1 MPLDSI
7 PVSASIVSPRQDDW
21 HASPHCVLGVWF
33 ICLGNIA
40 RHIFADRE
48 EHMTRAPGELQ
59 EDVHSLGES
68 SAVGGL
74 LCGVPRRIGRS
85 EARGPLSAPL
95 WLTSLQKPGVFE
107 IVPTENVSRFGIQM
121 VTQEFWE
128 PAELVLVSSPPGF
141 CVQGSVVYC
150 KKLPSEDHI
159 LGIRLGTPVEH
170 WIEAL
175 GLGES

>member
-7 PVSASIVSPRQDDW
+7 LVSASIVSPRQDDW

-40 RHIFADRE
+40 RQIFADRE
-48 EHMTRAPGELQ
+48 EHMTRAAGELQ

-74 LCGVPRRIGRS
+74 LCGLPRRIGRR
-85 EARGPLSAPL
+85 EARAPLSAPL

-150 KKLPSEDHI
+150 KKLPSDDYI
-159 LGIRLGTPVEH
+159 LGIRLDAPVEH

-175 GLGES
+175 GFRGS

>member
-1 MPLDSI
+1 
-7 PVSASIVSPRQDDW
+7 
-21 HASPHCVLGVWF
+21 
-33 ICLGNIA
+33 
-40 RHIFADRE
+40 
-48 EHMTRAPGELQ
+48 MTQEAVVELP
-59 EDVHSLGES
+59 EDVAREPSLGKCS
-68 SAVGGL
+68 PSPSVAGL
-74 LCGVPRRIGRS
+74 LFGTSRRIGRS
-85 EARGPLSAPL
+85 EARGRLSTPL

-107 IVPTENVSRFGIQM
+107 VVPTENVSRFGIQT
-121 VTQEFWE
+121 VTRKFWE

-159 LGIRLGTPVEH
+159 LGIRLDTPVEH